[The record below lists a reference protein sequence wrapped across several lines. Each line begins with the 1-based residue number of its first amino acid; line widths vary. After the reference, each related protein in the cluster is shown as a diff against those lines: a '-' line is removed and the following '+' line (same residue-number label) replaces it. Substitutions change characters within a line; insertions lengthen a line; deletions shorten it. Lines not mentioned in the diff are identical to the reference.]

1 MNIQKIIKDSGA
13 EHFITMV
20 KNKLKKYNGKI
31 LFKNTDIVHRDIDG
45 EFSEFDM
52 TIKCYIDPSS
62 NYWVGVLA
70 HEYSHFRQSITESPY
85 WTNFQNEVA
94 EVDDFDKIFKNK
106 KTKLSTAKAKRLKI
120 IYHVVRME
128 LDCDKSA
135 IKLINKYKLPVDK
148 NEYRAK
154 ANIVLYKYLYWAE
167 YGIWPN
173 IISKK
178 TNKTVDWRELKLNR
192 LLGEEKYSCA
202 DDIPRKLFYIF
213 QDNNL

>member
-1 MNIQKIIKDSGA
+1 MNIQKIIKNSGA
-13 EHFITMV
+13 EHFVEMV
-20 KNKLKKYNGKI
+20 KSELKKRGGKI
-31 LFKNTDIVHRDIDG
+31 MFKNADIARRDIDG

-52 TIKCYIDPSS
+52 TIKCYIDPCS
-62 NYWVGVLA
+62 NYWIGVLA
-70 HEYSHFRQSITESPY
+70 HEYSHFRQSVIESPY
-85 WTNFQNEVA
+85 WTNFQNEVS

-106 KTKLSTAKAKRLKI
+106 KTKLSGAKAKRSKI
-120 IYHVVRME
+120 IDHVVGME

-148 NEYRAK
+148 NEYRSK

-173 IISKK
+173 INDKK
-178 TNKTVDWRELKLNR
+178 TNKTADWRELKLNR
-192 LLGEEKYSCA
+192 LLAEEKYSCV

-213 QDNNL
+213 KDN